1 MFVVTLKFADKSK
14 AAQYMEGHNA
24 WIRRG
29 FDDGF
34 FLLAGSIQPN
44 VGGAVLAHGI
54 AREALDSLVKD
65 DPFVAEGV
73 VSVDITEI
81 APGRVDERLSFLK
94 A

>member
-14 AAQYMEGHNA
+14 AAQHMEGHNA
-24 WIRRG
+24 WIKRG

-34 FLLAGSIQPN
+34 FLLVGSIRPN

-54 AREALDSLVKD
+54 AREALESLVKD

-73 VSVDITEI
+73 VSVDIIEI
-81 APGRVDERLSFLK
+81 APSRVDERLSFVK